1 MLQKPPPKIRQPQEM
16 KSIQMETVLILTPAH
31 DPMSVEHKKMLVNKV
46 NMPHFANLPTHDP

>member
-1 MLQKPPPKIRQPQEM
+1 M